1 MRNKL
6 LQKTM
11 LLLGLMLMSAM
22 TYAQSRSITGKVVDE
37 NMQPLPGATVAIQG
51 TANGTTTDV
60 NGSYTLKISQAG
72 SYQVTASFIG
82 YVSVTSPVAVNNDN
96 VTLNFTLQPS
106 AKNLNEIVVIG
117 YGTSKKKDLSGSI
130 ATVSSK
136 DFQTGN
142 ITTPEQLI
150 QGKVAGVSIT
160 SNSGAPG
167 AGSTIRIRGGAS
179 LNASNDPLIVIDGV
193 QLSND
198 AIPGAPNPL
207 SLINPNDIE
216 SFSILKDAS
225 ATAIYGSRA
234 SNGVILITTKKGH
247 TGKPEV
253 NINTQVSVSYNPKE
267 GSVLTGDQ
275 MRDYVKANGSAA
287 LIALLG
293 TANTDWQKQIYQ
305 TAVSNDNNVSISGGP
320 KYLPYRISAGYLDQK
335 GILKTGFLDRASLG
349 VNLSPRLFNNDLKIE
364 ISLKGAETK
373 ARYANNDA
381 IGAAFSFDPTKPV
394 YSGNSNYGGYWEWL
408 DPNSVSGL
416 KALSP
421 KNPVG
426 LLMQKN
432 DRGTVD
438 RTITNAQFDYR
449 VHFFPDLH
457 VNANIGYD
465 YSNGRGTVVIPTT
478 AAATYQR
485 FKDAAN
491 VLHSGTNTQ
500 YKTTMANTTF
510 EGYLNYTKDIASIK
524 SHIEAVAGYAYYD
537 YLTTNYNYPDLT
549 YDLTVVSA
557 PNYPFDK
564 PDHRLQSFYGRLNY
578 TYDGKYI
585 LTGTIRRDGSSRFSP
600 LNRYAVFPSGA
611 FAWRLKEEDFL
622 KDSKTISDLKLR
634 VGYGTTGQQ
643 DGLSNYAYNSFYT
656 LGTSTAEYQLGNNFY
671 QLYRPSGYDP
681 KRKWEQSA
689 TTNLGIDYGFL
700 NNRITGS
707 IDAYYKNTK
716 DLLGEV
722 FLPAGSGFS
731 NTFVTNVGNM
741 VNRGIEFNING
752 ALIQRD
758 NFSWNAAFN
767 LTYNENKIT
776 KLTFFPNPTSPG
788 NATGGING
796 GTGTNAQINTVGYA
810 PRSFYVYQQVYDA
823 NGKPLDG
830 VFVDRNGDG
839 TLNTSDLYRYKNPA
853 PKYFMGFSTNVT
865 YKQWTAGVVLR
876 ASLGNYA
883 YNNVASSTGTQR
895 NILNPLGYINNGSS
909 DVLTTGFSGNS
920 DKAILSDYY
929 VQNASFLKM
938 DNASLGYN
946 FGKIFNG
953 SANLSINA
961 NVQNVFTITKY
972 KGVDPEISSGLDNNL
987 YPRPRTFVL
996 GANIKF

>member
-11 LLLGLMLMSAM
+11 LLLGFMLVSAM

-37 NMQPLPGATVAIQG
+37 NMQPLPGATVAIPG
-51 TANGTTTDV
+51 TGNGTTTDV
-60 NGSYTLKISQAG
+60 NGAYTLKISQAG
-72 SYQVTASFIG
+72 DYQVTASFVG
-82 YVSVTSPVAVNNDN
+82 YISVTSQITVKNDN
-96 VTLNFTLQPS
+96 VTLNFNLQPS

-247 TGKPEV
+247 SGKPEV

-275 MRDYVKANGSAA
+275 MRDYIKANGSPA

-320 KYLPYRISAGYLDQK
+320 KFLPYRISAGYLDQK
-335 GILKTGFLDRASLG
+335 GILKTGYLDRSSLG
-349 VNLSPRLFNNDLKIE
+349 VNLSPKLFNNDLKIE

-373 ARYANNDA
+373 TRYANNDA
-381 IGAAFSFDPTKPV
+381 IGAAYSFDPTKPV
-394 YSGNSNYGGYWEWL
+394 YSGNSNFGGYWEWL
-408 DPNSVSGL
+408 DATSVSGL

-421 KNPVG
+421 KNPLG
-426 LLMQKN
+426 LLMQKT
-432 DRGTVD
+432 DKGTVD
-438 RTITNAQFDYR
+438 RAITNAQFDYR
-449 VHFFPDLH
+449 VHFLPDLH
-457 VNANIGYD
+457 INANIGYD
-465 YSNGRGTVVIPTT
+465 YSNGRGTVVIPTS

-485 FKDAAN
+485 YKDAAG

-537 YLTTNYNYPDLT
+537 YLTTTYNFPDRT
-549 YDLTVVSA
+549 YDMTVVSSPA
-557 PNYPFDK
+557 FPFDK
-564 PDHRLQSFYGRLNY
+564 PEHRLQSFYGRLNY
-578 TYDGKYI
+578 TYDDKYI
-585 LTGTIRRDGSSRFSP
+585 LTGTVRRDGSSRFSP
-600 LNRYAVFPSGA
+600 LNKYAVFPSGA
-611 FAWRLKEEDFL
+611 FAWRLKEENFL

-643 DGLSNYAYNSFYT
+643 DGLDNYGYTSLYALSFP
-656 LGTSTAEYQLGNNFY
+656 TAEYQLGNSFY
-671 QLYRPSGYDP
+671 QLYRPSAYDP

-716 DLLGEV
+716 DLLGQV
-722 FLPAGSGFS
+722 NIAAGSGFS

-758 NFSWNAAFN
+758 DFSWNAAFN
-767 LTYNENKIT
+767 LTYNESKIT
-776 KLTFFPNPTSPG
+776 KLTFFPNPLSPG
-788 NATGGING
+788 NAVGKING
-796 GTGTNAQINTVGYA
+796 GTGTMAQINTVGYA
-810 PRSFYVYQQVYDA
+810 PNAFYVYQQVYDA
-823 NGKPLDG
+823 NGKPIDG

-839 TLNTSDLYRYKNPA
+839 TINTSDLYRYKSPM

-883 YNNVASSTGTQR
+883 YNNVASSTGTQN
-895 NILNPLGYINNGSS
+895 NIINPLGYINNGST
-909 DVLTTGFSGNS
+909 DVLTTGFSGKS
-920 DKAILSDYY
+920 DKTILSDYY

-938 DNASLGYN
+938 DNASIGYN
-946 FGKIFNG
+946 FGKILKG
-953 SANLSINA
+953 TANFSLNA

-972 KGVDPEISSGLDNNL
+972 KGVDPEISTGLDNNL